1 MHNKFSWLQ
10 LFADGTG
17 DGGAATSGETSA
29 AAGQN
34 TGVNVSVAAEQ
45 TAPKTTADRL
55 AELGVPKEKLGRAK
69 YGKAVNQPKADAQA
83 AAAPYRAASAH
94 TPFCTPARARAE
106 PPRHRPAPYR
116 GLPAPS

>member
-34 TGVNVSVAAEQ
+34 TGVNVSVAAGQ

-55 AELGVPKEKLGRAK
+55 AELGVPKENSDGR
-69 YGKAVNQPKADAQA
+69 NM
-83 AAAPYRAASAH
+83 
-94 TPFCTPARARAE
+94 ARLLISLKPMRR
-106 PPRHRPAPYR
+106 PPLRQRKP
-116 GLPAPS
+116 

>member
-55 AELGVPKEKLGRAK
+55 A
-69 YGKAVNQPKADAQA
+69 
-83 AAAPYRAASAH
+83 
-94 TPFCTPARARAE
+94 
-106 PPRHRPAPYR
+106 
-116 GLPAPS
+116 

>member
-94 TPFCTPARARAE
+94 TPFCTPAPFTPCNKRRAKSRAV
-106 PPRHRPAPYR
+106 
-116 GLPAPS
+116 